1 MQKEDVLN
9 SVSDIHKPETKMMP
23 SGFVQPDY
31 SEIKKIRIVPSAQNQ
46 KFTPSEFQNLTS
58 STYKISNDSD
68 RIGYRLEGPSIQPID
83 SVDIISEGNPAGAI
97 QVSGDGVITI
107 LLSDR
112 GTTGGYS
119 KIASVINSDLNL
131 LAQLMP
137 GDSISFVLVSVDEAR
152 NALMIQE
159 KLIHAVLDG
168 TDFNEN
174 QNKNRITID
183 GVSLEVVDE
192 SGEIFSY
199 SSFNDEVKAKSQV
212 SAEVNVG
219 EQVFNLDA
227 EIDNN

>member
-1 MQKEDVLN
+1 MDA
-9 SVSDIHKPETKMMP
+9 SSGRAPWCVSTLLRTQQSTLMVRSLREPPPCGPIL
-23 SGFVQPDY
+23 V
-31 SEIKKIRIVPSAQNQ
+31 IL
-46 KFTPSEFQNLTS
+46 QNLIS

-68 RIGYRLEGPSIQPID
+68 RIGYRLEGPSIQPVD
-83 SVDIISEGNPAGAI
+83 SVDIISEGNPTGAI

-159 KLIHAVLDG
+159 KLIQAVLDG
-168 TDFNEN
+168 TDFKEN